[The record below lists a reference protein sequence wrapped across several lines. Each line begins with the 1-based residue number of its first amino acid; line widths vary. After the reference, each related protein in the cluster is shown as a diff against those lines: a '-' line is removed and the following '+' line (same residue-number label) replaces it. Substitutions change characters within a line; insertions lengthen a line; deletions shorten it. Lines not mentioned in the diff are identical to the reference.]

1 MMKVDLKLVER
12 LASLA
17 KLSFN
22 TEEKERLVNDLERMI
37 GFVDTLDQLDL
48 SNEKPMTQVHEVKG
62 RLRSDDTMPTLA
74 KEDVF
79 RSAPSHDGTYF
90 KVPKVIKGQ

>member
-17 KLSFN
+17 KLSFDK
-22 TEEKERLVNDLERMI
+22 EEKERLIKDLERMI
-37 GFVDTLDQLDL
+37 GFVDTLNQLDL
-48 SNEKPMTQVHEVKG
+48 SDDEPMTQVHEVKG
-62 RLRSDDTMPTLA
+62 RLRTDEIATTLS
-74 KEDVF
+74 KNEVF